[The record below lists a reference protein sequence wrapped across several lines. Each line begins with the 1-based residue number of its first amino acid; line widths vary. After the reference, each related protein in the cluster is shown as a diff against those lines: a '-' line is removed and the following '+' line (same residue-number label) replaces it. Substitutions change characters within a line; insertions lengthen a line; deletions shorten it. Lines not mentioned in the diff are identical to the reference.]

1 MNHNQKNPA
10 PKVAGIKPSGPI
22 TDTYGMTGMT
32 IDIAV
37 KAQGEV
43 IRLEALIAAVNADVE
58 SRFLALMNRVDM
70 LEAKLAGK
78 P

>member
-10 PKVAGIKPSGPI
+10 PKVAGIKPSVPI